1 MEEDLRLHAPAALR
15 NRELI
20 VDVLQD
26 YLPPQGL
33 LLEIASGSGQHCVR
47 FGERLPRHVIQP
59 SDPSPQARASID
71 AWVTSSGVANVKPAL
86 NIDASWPDWPIDRAD
101 AVLCI
106 NMIHISPWRATT
118 GLFAGAAKHLLPGGL
133 LYTYGPYMQGGVHMS
148 ESNAVFDADLR
159 RENAEWGLRSIEAL
173 SELARNCGFA
183 APQIRQMPANNLSLI
198 FKRSA

>member
-15 NRELI
+15 NRDLI

-26 YLPPQGL
+26 HLPPQGL

-47 FGERLPRHVIQP
+47 FGERLPRHMIQP

-71 AWVTSSGVANVKPAL
+71 AWVDSIGVSNVKPAL
-86 NIDASWPDWPIDRAD
+86 DIDASLPDWPIGHAD

-106 NMIHISPWRATT
+106 NMIHISPWRAST
-118 GLFAGAAKHLLPGGL
+118 GLFAGAAKILAPGGL
-133 LYTYGPYMQGGVHMS
+133 LYTYGPYMRGGAHTS
-148 ESNAVFDADLR
+148 ESNAAFDADLR
-159 RENAEWGLRSIEAL
+159 GQNPEWGIRSIEAL
-173 SELARNCGFA
+173 SDLAQACGFS
-183 APQIRQMPANNLSLI
+183 APQITQMPANNFSLI

>member
-15 NRELI
+15 NRDLI

-26 YLPPQGL
+26 HLPPQGL

-71 AWVTSSGVANVKPAL
+71 AWVASSGVTNVKPAL
-86 NIDASWPDWPIDRAD
+86 NIDASLPDWPVGHAD

-106 NMIHISPWRATT
+106 NMIHISPWRATV
-118 GLFAGAAKHLLPGGL
+118 GLFAGAARVLAPGGL
-133 LYTYGPYMQGGVHMS
+133 LYTYGPYMRGGAHTS
-148 ESNAVFDADLR
+148 ESNAGFDADLR
-159 RENAEWGLRSIEAL
+159 RENPEWGIRSLEAL
-173 SELARNCGFA
+173 SELAATCGFA
-183 APQIRQMPANNLSLI
+183 APLIAPMPANNLSLI
-198 FKRSA
+198 FKRV